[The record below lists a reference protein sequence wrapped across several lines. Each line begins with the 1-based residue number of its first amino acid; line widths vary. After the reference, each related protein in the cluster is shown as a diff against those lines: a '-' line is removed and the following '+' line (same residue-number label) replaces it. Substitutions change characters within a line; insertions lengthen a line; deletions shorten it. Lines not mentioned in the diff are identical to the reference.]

1 MLPAE
6 RQAKIMALLEA
17 NGSVSVH
24 ELSALL
30 AVSEMTIHRDL
41 QQLAQLGRLRKVR
54 GGAVLVEEQDVVT
67 AAASTADAHCPTC
80 YHTGSAH
87 TQVILHLRNGRHQR
101 ACCPH
106 CGLMQIH
113 NMGSQIQ
120 AALVTDFIS
129 GQVISAQTAVYV
141 TQPDITICCTPSV
154 VAFRRPADAQRF
166 QKGFGGVM
174 MTMPEATAYIFQAM
188 DPNQAAV
195 PEE

>member
-6 RQAKIMALLEA
+6 RQAKIITLLEA
-17 NGSVSVH
+17 GGAVTVH

-41 QQLAQLGRLRKVR
+41 QQLAQLGKLRKVR
-54 GGAVLVEEQDVVT
+54 GGAVLVQEPDV
-67 AAASTADAHCPTC
+67 AAEAASAADAHCPTC
-80 YHTGSAH
+80 YHMGSVH
-87 TQVILHLRNGRHQR
+87 TQVILHLRDGRHQR

-106 CGLMQIH
+106 CGLMHIY

-129 GQVISAQTAVYV
+129 GQVISAQSATYV
-141 TQPDITICCTPSV
+141 THPDITICCTPSV

-166 QKGFGGVM
+166 QKGFGGII
-174 MTMPEATAYIFQAM
+174 MTMPEATAYIFKAM
-188 DPNQAAV
+188 DPNQATV